1 MTDDNSSRYGFLGFF
16 SVFVILLNLF
26 SIPFGESF
34 IKNADFVKTNPD
46 LKDDYSGSQ
55 SNIFTTL
62 NFMLFADI
70 PDSSNISGAIA
81 VYRLVYWIIF
91 IPSLIIIS
99 VIILELLL
107 SFHLL

>member
-1 MTDDNSSRYGFLGFF
+1 MADDNSSRYGFLGFF
-16 SVFVILLNLF
+16 SVFIILLNLF

-34 IKNADFVKTNPD
+34 IKNADFVETSPD
-46 LKDDYSGSQ
+46 LTNDYSGSQ

-62 NFMLFADI
+62 DFMLFADV
-70 PDSSNISGAIA
+70 PDSSNISGAIT
-81 VYRLVYWIIF
+81 VYRFIYWIIF

-107 SFHLL
+107 SFHIL